1 VELRGRWWNGRF
13 GRLARR
19 DIWLHTDGT
28 AWRVE
33 ARAGD
38 GDADKWRH
46 EYADEDEAR
55 SVVAAMMERTG
66 GRGAWRDLQG
76 SQSSHQTPP

>member
-19 DIWLHTDGT
+19 DIWLRSDGT
-28 AWRVE
+28 TWRVE

-38 GDADKWRH
+38 GDSRKWEH
-46 EYADEDEAR
+46 DYVDEHEAR
-55 SVVAAMMERTG
+55 AVIAEMMDRTG
-66 GRGAWRDLQG
+66 GPAGWRDLPV
-76 SQSSHQTPP
+76 S